1 MIWFLMH
8 LKQRLHINISLS
20 DIKTKISQLNIQ
32 IEKIDKCQ
40 KEINDINTLL
50 LSLINDRD
58 RINKYFMDKT
68 DNI

>member
-1 MIWFLMH
+1 ML
-8 LKQRLHINISLS
+8 
-20 DIKTKISQLNIQ
+20 TIQ

-40 KEINDINTLL
+40 KERNDINTLL

-58 RINKYFMDKT
+58 RINKYFNDKT

>member
-8 LKQRLHINISLS
+8 LKQRLHINICLS
-20 DIKTKISQLNIQ
+20 DIKTKINQLKIQ

-40 KEINDINTLL
+40 KERNDINTLL

-58 RINKYFMDKT
+58 RINKYFNDKT